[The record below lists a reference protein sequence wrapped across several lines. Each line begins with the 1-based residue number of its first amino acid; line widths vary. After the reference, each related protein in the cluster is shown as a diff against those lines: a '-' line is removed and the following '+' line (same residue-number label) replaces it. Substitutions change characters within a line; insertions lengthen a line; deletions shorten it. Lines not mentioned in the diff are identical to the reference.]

1 METMSNRDKMNNQ
14 WMPPN
19 GMYAAHGQGRPIMLV
34 PAGNGNQVRMISEQT
49 SLINLMQNEITRVR
63 KTFEMMSMARF
74 LHSVIQLSL
83 NENFWKL

>member
-34 PAGNGNQVRMISEQT
+34 PAGNGNQVRIVDHP
-49 SLINLMQNEITRVR
+49 R
-63 KTFEMMSMARF
+63 
-74 LHSVIQLSL
+74 
-83 NENFWKL
+83 